1 MGVLGRV
8 EREVAAVSGAAVTAQ
23 VRVQGV
29 RVLVQA
35 QRYQPPRHHED
46 DDVDRRV
53 PDVEPGQHAAGD
65 EDRHD
70 AQEDRR
76 GAERVAPRPRARVP
90 GRHYSPAGSRDI
102 RYSSRSSSSR
112 TAATTPLATRSR
124 QVWPSQDSASDW
136 LGNSSL
142 LPACFWPFA
151 PSYRQTHDIAAP
163 SAGALFGTPTCAP

>member
-1 MGVLGRV
+1 
-8 EREVAAVSGAAVTAQ
+8 
-23 VRVQGV
+23 GV
-29 RVLVQA
+29 R
-35 QRYQPPRHHED
+35 EG
-46 DDVDRRV
+46 DRGR
-53 PDVEPGQHAAGD
+53 HAAGD
-65 EDRHD
+65 EARHEAREAGGGADR
-70 AQEDRR
+70 A
-76 GAERVAPRPRARVP
+76 APRPRARVP